1 MQLLIVC
8 ADEVGMVNSNL
19 YERTTLMTNYLPL
32 SEDELEKSD
41 EAIDDNK
48 GQRKKKKRSASLQGT
63 GLVARYKMPCSKE

>member
-1 MQLLIVC
+1 
-8 ADEVGMVNSNL
+8 
-19 YERTTLMTNYLPL
+19 MTNYLPL

-63 GLVARYKMPCSKE
+63 CLVARYKMPCSKE